1 MRTAYA
7 FGLAAFLVYSLLW
20 TAIPAHAQD
29 SSEKTY
35 KAKCAMCH
43 GPDGSGATAAGKSTK
58 ARDLCSDDVKKE
70 TDAEWTDITAKGKNK
85 MPAFEKKLTQD
96 EVKDVT
102 AYMRS
107 LCKR

>member
-1 MRTAYA
+1 VAT

-35 KAKCAMCH
+35 NAKCAMCH
-43 GPDGSGATAAGKSTK
+43 GPDGSGATAAQSTK

-70 TDAEWTDITAKGKNK
+70 TDAEWTDITARARTRCPPLK
-85 MPAFEKKLTQD
+85 
-96 EVKDVT
+96 
-102 AYMRS
+102 RS
-107 LCKR
+107 